1 MRGTVLYRASSL
13 KMSSSVPTG
22 KKRKR
27 TGKDSEPVPTT
38 PPNPSTSTLPST
50 SRGQSSTQPCTSRS
64 RSTSTRRS
72 TSRSYSK
79 ISSISLICKTQDV
92 HLYPLFQQ
100 DTRSCHSIEDA
111 NKFEKKYYL
120 SGISKHL
127 RIFSKNAKD
136 LIASGAK
143 GTSEK
148 LTVII
153 LKKILG
159 KQFTYTIE
167 DGMEAVTN
175 GVPSMYVSGTTKY
188 DVVAYQKKNPVLF
201 IEVFSDSNVGLLR
214 SF

>member
-1 MRGTVLYRASSL
+1 
-13 KMSSSVPTG
+13 MSSSVPTG

-27 TGKDSEPVPTT
+27 TGKDSKGASKKRQKRDGGKPEPVPTT

-50 SRGQSSTQPCTSRS
+50 SRGQSSTQPSTSRS

-72 TSRSYSK
+72 TSRSSSK
-79 ISSISLICKTQDV
+79 TSSTSLICKTQDV

-100 DTRSCHSIEDA
+100 DTKDA
-111 NKFEKKYYL
+111 DKFEKKYYL

-148 LTVII
+148 LTNYFKENSWKTVH
-153 LKKILG
+153 L
-159 KQFTYTIE
+159 Y
-167 DGMEAVTN
+167 N
-175 GVPSMYVSGTTKY
+175 
-188 DVVAYQKKNPVLF
+188 
-201 IEVFSDSNVGLLR
+201 
-214 SF
+214 

>member
-1 MRGTVLYRASSL
+1 
-13 KMSSSVPTG
+13 MSSSVPTG

-27 TGKDSEPVPTT
+27 TGKDSKGTSKKRDGGKPEPVPTT

-50 SRGQSSTQPCTSRS
+50 SRGQSSTQPSTSRS

-111 NKFEKKYYL
+111 DKFEKKYYL

-127 RIFSKNAKD
+127 TKNAKD

-159 KQFTYTIE
+159 KQLTYTIE

-201 IEVFSDSNVGLLR
+201 IEVQSSPMQDTLKAVF
-214 SF
+214 